1 MKIIVTKK
9 IVIITGAVLL
19 VGLTAFLFLR
29 KGDTAQYTTAKVGRG
44 DLIQTISETGTV
56 KAAKEI
62 DLNFLTA
69 GRISVISVK
78 IGDKVEQGEV
88 LAKLDASSLFI
99 KEKEAQASLD
109 VARANLAKLLSG
121 ASREEIAVSQANAL
135 QAETVYLSAVV
146 ESDKTKKIVAENI
159 RQAEKTLN
167 DLKSRTTG
175 DVTPP
180 EKAVDI
186 AQTNLNNAKNTYE
199 QAVANKESIMLNTI
213 ESELTD
219 ANSALDSIDTLLND
233 SDAKDVLSVKNT
245 AYLNSAKFAHSEA
258 ALLIATAKT
267 KLAFAKI
274 SKTEENINTA
284 ANDTVSALNKTF
296 EALSYIFSALENS
309 IVSSSFTQTDL
320 DAYKTTISA
329 KQTIISS
336 SISAVETAKQD
347 LDDARL
353 SYKAN
358 VSSSE
363 QSLFQA
369 QTNLDKAILDAENAY
384 AMSKVSGDQQI
395 SAAQTRVDNAF
406 KAWQTAKS
414 QLNKTRAKARSEDIA
429 LTQAQVNQAQASLD
443 SVRKQIDDNL
453 IKSPIKGTVTKVNYE
468 AGEEPTAGKPVISLL
483 GENNFEI
490 EVDISESDIAKV
502 KVGDLAAITLDAFG
516 EQINFP
522 AKVYFIEPAETVI
535 QEVIYYKVK
544 IEFDRES
551 EEYKTNG
558 LNIKSGMTAN
568 IIITTAKKE
577 NILIMPNRAI
587 IEKSDGGKFARILIK
602 NKITEAPVTIGL
614 RGDGGMVE
622 ALSGVK
628 EGDEV
633 VTFIKT
639 AN

>member
-1 MKIIVTKK
+1 MKIIITKK
-9 IVIITGAVLL
+9 IAIITGAVLL
-19 VGLTAFLFLR
+19 IGLTAFLFLR
-29 KGDTAQYTTAKVGRG
+29 KGDTAQYTTAKVERG

-62 DLNFLTA
+62 NLNFLTA
-69 GRISVISVK
+69 GRISVISAK
-78 IGDKVEQGEV
+78 IGNKVEQGEV
-88 LAKLDASSLFI
+88 LAKLDATSLFI
-99 KEKEAQASLD
+99 KEKEAQANLD
-109 VARANLAKLLSG
+109 VARANLAKLFSG
-121 ASREEIAVSQANAL
+121 ASREEIAVSQANAS
-135 QAETVYLSAVV
+135 QAETAYLSSVV
-146 ESDKTKKIVAENI
+146 ELDRIKKTVTENI

-167 DLKSRTTG
+167 DLKSNAPS
-175 DVTPP
+175 DITPS

-186 AQTNLNNAKNTYE
+186 AQTNLNNAKNTYG
-199 QAVANKESIMLNTI
+199 QAVANKESIMLSTT

-219 ANSALDSIDTLLND
+219 ANSALDSINTLLND
-233 SDAKDVLSVKNT
+233 TDAKDVLSVKNT
-245 AYLNSAKFAHSEA
+245 AYLSSAKFAHGEA
-258 ALLIATAKT
+258 ALLIITAKT
-267 KLAFAKI
+267 SLVFAKT

-284 ANDTVSALNKTF
+284 ANDAASALNKTF

-309 IVSSSFTQTDL
+309 ITSSSFTQTDL
-320 DAYKTTISA
+320 DAYKTTIGT
-329 KQTIISS
+329 KQTTISS
-336 SISAVETAKQD
+336 SISAVDTAKQD

-353 SYKAN
+353 SYKTN
-358 VSSSE
+358 VASSE

-369 QTNLDKAILDAENAY
+369 ETNLDKAILDAENAY
-384 AMSKVSGDQQI
+384 ATSKVSGDQQI

-414 QLNKTRAKARSEDIA
+414 QLNEIKAGARREDIA
-429 LTQAQVNQAQASLD
+429 LTQAQVNQAQAALD

-468 AGEEPTAGKPVISLL
+468 VGEEPVAGKPVISLL

-544 IEFDRES
+544 VEFDRES

-577 NILIMPNRAI
+577 NILIMPNRGI

-602 NKITEAPVTIGL
+602 NKITEAPVIIGL

-633 VTFIKT
+633 VTFIKA

>member
-1 MKIIVTKK
+1 MKVIITKK
-9 IVIITGAVLL
+9 IAVITGAVLL

-29 KGDTAQYTTAKVGRG
+29 KGDTAQYTTAKVERG
-44 DLIQTISETGTV
+44 VLIQTISETGTV

-62 DLNFLTA
+62 SLNFLA
-69 GRISVISVK
+69 GGRIAEITVK
-78 IGDKVEQGEV
+78 IGDKVEENQI
-88 LAKLDASSLFI
+88 LAGLDASSLII

-121 ASREEIAVSQANAL
+121 ASREEIAVSQANAS
-135 QAETVYLSAVV
+135 QAETAYLSAVV
-146 ESDKTKKIVAENI
+146 ESDKTEKTVAENI

-167 DLKSRTTG
+167 DLESKAAG

-186 AQTNLNNAKNTYE
+186 AQTNLNNVKNTYE

-233 SDAKDVLSVKNT
+233 SDAKDVLSVKNV

-267 KLAFAKI
+267 NLAFAKI

-329 KQTIISS
+329 KQTTISS
-336 SISAVETAKQD
+336 SISAVETAKQG

-353 SYKAN
+353 SYKTN
-358 VSSSE
+358 VASSE

-369 QTNLDKAILDAENAY
+369 ETNLDKAILDAENAY
-384 AMSKVSGDQQI
+384 ATTKISGDQQI

-414 QLNKTRAKARSEDIA
+414 QLNETRAKARSEDIT
-429 LTQAQVNQAQASLD
+429 LTQAQVNQAQAALD

-468 AGEEPTAGKPVISLL
+468 VGEEPTAGKPVISLL

-535 QEVIYYKVK
+535 QDVIYYKVK
-544 IEFDRES
+544 IEFDREA

-577 NILIMPNRAI
+577 NILLMPNRAI
-587 IEKSDGGKFARILIK
+587 IEKSAGGKYARILIK